1 MKPVLSVAEMQAVDA
16 AASEPV
22 DVLIERAGSAVA
34 WAALRMLGGTYGK
47 RVVVVAGKGNNGAD
61 GRAAARRLTERG
73 VRVHI
78 VDAADAPAVLA
89 PSDLVIDAAYGTGF
103 HGDYHAPDPNGA
115 PVLAIDIPSGVN
127 GDSGIACHG
136 AVHAART
143 VTMGALKPGLLLAD
157 GPDHAGEIVVEPIG
171 LHASSERVHLVESAD
186 VREWVPRRDREAH
199 KWRGAVCV
207 IGGSPGLY
215 GAAGLAAAAAQ
226 RAGSGMVRLAIP
238 GGTPSGPP
246 KPISSLGA
254 DLPLRHW
261 GKSAVEATER
271 CSAAII
277 GPGLGRSHD
286 ALDNA
291 AEVVADTAIP
301 LIVDADA
308 LDLSVIRREVIKE
321 RGAPVV
327 VTPHDAEFKR
337 LSGRYPGDDRIGDVR
352 ALAHS
357 TGCVVLL
364 KGPTTIVAD
373 PDGRVLMSN
382 AGDQRLAT
390 GGTGD
395 VLSGVLATFCARGV
409 PAFEAAAAAAY
420 VHGIAGRLG
429 PQDGLVADDLLPL
442 LPTALAQV
450 FDG

>member
-1 MKPVLSVAEMQAVDA
+1 MAAVDA
-16 AASEPV
+16 GASEPV
-22 DVLIERAGSAVA
+22 ETLIERAGSAVA

-61 GRAAARRLTERG
+61 GRAAALRLIERG
-73 VRVHI
+73 VRVQI
-78 VDAADAPAVLA
+78 VDALNAPAVL
-89 PSDLVIDAAYGTGF
+89 PRSDLVIDGAYGTGF
-103 HGDYHAPDPNGA
+103 HGEYHAPDPNGA
-115 PVLAIDIPSGVN
+115 AVLAIDIPSGVN
-127 GDSGIACHG
+127 GDTGVACEG
-136 AVHAART
+136 AVVAERT

-157 GPDHAGEIVVEPIG
+157 GPDHAGDVIVEPIG
-171 LHASSERVHLVESAD
+171 LDAWTERVRLVESAD
-186 VREWVPRRDREAH
+186 VRAWVPRRDREAH

-215 GAAGLAAAAAQ
+215 GAAGLAAGAAQ

-261 GKSAVEATER
+261 AKAAVEATER

-291 AEVVADTAIP
+291 AEVVAETTIP
-301 LIVDADA
+301 IIVDADA
-308 LDLSVIRREVIKE
+308 LDLTVIRREVIKE
-321 RGAPVV
+321 RGAPVI
-327 VTPHDAEFKR
+327 VTPHDAEFER
-337 LSGRYPGDDRIGDVR
+337 LSGRRPGEDRIGDVV

-364 KGPTTIVAD
+364 KGPTTIVAS
-373 PDGRVLMSN
+373 PDGRVLLAN

-395 VLSGVLATFCARGV
+395 VLSGVLAAFCARGV
-409 PAFEAAAAAAY
+409 DAFEAAAAAAH
-420 VHGIAGRLG
+420 VHGLAGRHG
-429 PQDGLVADDLLPL
+429 PKDGLVADDLLAL
-442 LPTALAQV
+442 LPEALAQV

>member
-22 DVLIERAGSAVA
+22 EVLIERAGSAVA

-47 RVVVVAGKGNNGAD
+47 RVVVVAGKGNNGGD
-61 GRAAARRLTERG
+61 GRCAARRLTERG
-73 VRVHI
+73 VRVQI
-78 VDAADAPAVLA
+78 IDAADAPDVL
-89 PSDLVIDAAYGTGF
+89 PRSNLVIDAAYGTGF
-103 HGDYHAPDPNGA
+103 HGEYRAPDPNGA

-157 GPDHAGEIVVEPIG
+157 GPDHAGEIIVEPIG
-171 LHASSERVHLVESAD
+171 LGASSERVHLVEDSD
-186 VREWVPRRDREAH
+186 VRAWVPRRDREAH
-199 KWRGAVCV
+199 KWHGAVCV

-215 GAAGLAAAAAQ
+215 GAAGLAAASAQ
-226 RAGSGMVRLAIP
+226 RAGAGMVRLAIP

-261 GKSAVEATER
+261 GKTAIEATER
-271 CSAAII
+271 CAAAII

-291 AEVVADTAIP
+291 ADVVAETHLP

-321 RGAPVV
+321 REGTVV
-327 VTPHDAEFKR
+327 ITPHDAEFKR
-337 LSGRYPGDDRIGDVR
+337 LSGRYPGDDRIGDVV

-373 PDGRVLMSN
+373 PTGRVLMSN

-420 VHGIAGRLG
+420 VHGVAGRLG

-442 LPTALAQV
+442 LPIALAQV
-450 FDG
+450 FDA

>member
-1 MKPVLSVAEMQAVDA
+1 KPVLSVAEMQAVDA

-22 DVLIERAGSAVA
+22 ATLIERAGSAVA

-61 GRAAARRLTERG
+61 GRSAARRLTERG
-73 VRVHI
+73 VRVRI
-78 VDAADAPAVLA
+78 FDAADAPDVLP
-89 PSDLVIDAAYGTGF
+89 PSNLVIDAAYGTGF
-103 HGDYHAPDPNGA
+103 RGEYRAPGSNGA
-115 PVLAIDIPSGVN
+115 PVLAVDIPSGVN

-157 GPDHAGEIVVEPIG
+157 GPDHAGDIVIEPIG
-171 LHASSERVHLVESAD
+171 LGASSERVHLVEASD
-186 VREWVPRRDREAH
+186 VRRWVPRRDREAH

-215 GAAGLAAAAAQ
+215 GAAGLAAASAQ
-226 RAGSGMVRLAIP
+226 RAGAGMVRLAIP

-271 CSAAII
+271 CAAAII

-286 ALDNA
+286 ALDSA
-291 AEVVADTAIP
+291 AEVLAETDIP
-301 LIVDADA
+301 IVVDADA
-308 LDLSVIRREVIKE
+308 LDLSIIRREVIKE
-321 RGAPVV
+321 RTAPVV

-337 LSGRYPGDDRIGDVR
+337 LAGRYPGEDRIGDVV
-352 ALAHS
+352 ALAQS
-357 TGCVVLL
+357 TGAVVLL

-373 PDGRVLMSN
+373 ADGRRVLMAN

-395 VLSGVLATFCARGV
+395 VLSGVLASFCARGV

-420 VHGIAGRLG
+420 VHGLAGRLG
-429 PQDGLVADDLLPL
+429 PKDGLVADDLPPL
-442 LPTALAQV
+442 LPIALAQV
-450 FDG
+450 FDA

>member
-1 MKPVLSVAEMQAVDA
+1 MKAVDA
-16 AASEPV
+16 AAAEPV
-22 DVLIERAGSAVA
+22 EVLIERAGSAVA

-73 VRVHI
+73 VRVLI
-78 VDAADAPAVLA
+78 VDAAQVPDVLP

-103 HGDYHAPDPNGA
+103 HGEYRAPDPNGA

-157 GPDHAGEIVVEPIG
+157 GPDHAGEIVVEDIG
-171 LHASSERVHLVESAD
+171 LDASSERVHLVEASD
-186 VREWVPRRDREAH
+186 IREWVPRRDREAH

-271 CSAAII
+271 CAAAII

-291 AEVVADTAIP
+291 AEVLAETDIP
-301 LIVDADA
+301 LVVDADA
-308 LDLSVIRREVIKE
+308 LDLSIIRREVIKD

-337 LSGRYPGDDRIGDVR
+337 LSGRYPGEDRIGDVC

-364 KGPTTIVAD
+364 KGPTTIVAE
-373 PDGRVLMSN
+373 PDGQRVLLAN

-409 PAFEAAAAAAY
+409 PAFEAAAAAAF

-429 PQDGLVADDLLPL
+429 PEDGLVADDLLPL
-442 LPTALAQV
+442 LPIALGQV

>member
-1 MKPVLSVAEMQAVDA
+1 MKAVDA

-22 DVLIERAGSAVA
+22 DVLIERAGGAVA

-61 GRAAARRLTERG
+61 GRAAARRLEARG
-73 VRVHI
+73 VRVQI
-78 VDAADAPAVLA
+78 VVADAAPAVLPA
-89 PSDLVIDAAYGTGF
+89 CNLVIDAAYGTGF
-103 HGDYHAPDPNGA
+103 HGEYHAPDPNGA

-136 AVHAART
+136 AVHAVRT

-171 LHASSERVHLVESAD
+171 LDATSEHVHLVEASD

-271 CSAAII
+271 CAAAII

-286 ALDNA
+286 ALD
-291 AEVVADTAIP
+291 
-301 LIVDADA
+301 
-308 LDLSVIRREVIKE
+308 LSVIRREVIKD

-337 LSGRYPGDDRIGDVR
+337 LSGRYPGEDRIGDVR

-409 PAFEAAAAAAY
+409 PAFDAAAAAAY